1 MTNVSKRIKKRKKY
15 QMQYSSCVCNIVD
28 IYLYI
33 YWWAHSMNLLDVMK
47 MVCGIYYTLNTSFL
61 AYSNMLHCTLAFSC
75 TEWGVVHWHQC
86 SHRQNDVLCTV
97 HQFSDVQNDLLQYVC
112 WTKANATGT
121 LTCLLQC
128 CHCLICH
135 SASLN
140 FYALS
145 SGFSCVT
152 CQLAFLWAFLFP
164 NDI

>member
-15 QMQYSSCVCNIVD
+15 QCNIAAAYAILLTF
-28 IYLYI
+28 IYTYI
-33 YWWAHSMNLLDVMK
+33 DGHTMNLLDVMK